1 MPPLRFVDEAVS
13 ISILLK
19 ERSVKLL
26 FQVEEVSK

>member
-1 MPPLRFVDEAVS
+1 MPPLRFVGEAVI

>member
-1 MPPLRFVDEAVS
+1 MPTLRFVDEAVI

>member
-1 MPPLRFVDEAVS
+1 MPTLRFVDEAVI

-26 FQVEEVSK
+26 FQVAEVAK

>member
-1 MPPLRFVDEAVS
+1 MPPLRFVDEAVI